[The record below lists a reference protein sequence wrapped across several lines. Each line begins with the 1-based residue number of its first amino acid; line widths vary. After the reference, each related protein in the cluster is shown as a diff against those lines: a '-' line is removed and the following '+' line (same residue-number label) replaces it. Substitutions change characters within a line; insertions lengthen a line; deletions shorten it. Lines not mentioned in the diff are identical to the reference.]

1 MRKTLLAFIGIIAFV
16 VAGPSLAQEWPV
28 AKVAPP
34 KEIPKP
40 LVKLQEEGAQIRY
53 IGKYDNFHGWIV
65 FNKGR
70 PTFTYTSDDNDMFF
84 QGMLF
89 DARGENVTLQQLQE
103 FRMRD
108 AGDSFDSLNEV
119 SRMIVERQKQEGLM
133 NANEKLTKRVQNE
146 DVGSDEATL
155 EAENTPDNSPAQ
167 DMASSQQNDIAASD
181 QTPSSEAAGQ
191 QPSSTLSKSDRLMQD
206 MASANWLSFGN
217 AAAPEIYALIDPDC
231 VFCRKAM
238 AGFKPYIDAGQI
250 EVRLVPVGFT
260 PKAKRVG
267 ALVLAAADG
276 MALYYNYITGKNN
289 DLGKDA
295 SINTQGV
302 DRNMTVMNSW
312 GFDAT
317 PMIFYRNADGQVKIV
332 KGAPGDYDL
341 ILQDISGS

>member
-1 MRKTLLAFIGIIAFV
+1 MRITLLAFIGIIAFV
-16 VAGPSLAQEWPV
+16 MAGPSLAQEWPV

-40 LVKLQEEGAQIRY
+40 LIKLQEEGAQIRY
-53 IGKYDNFHGWIV
+53 LGKYDNFHGWIV

-119 SRMIVERQKQEGLM
+119 SRMIVERQKQEGLI

-146 DVGSDEATL
+146 DVSSDEAAP
-155 EAENTPDNSPAQ
+155 EAENTPENSPAQ
-167 DMASSQQNDIAASD
+167 DMASPQQNNNT
-181 QTPSSEAAGQ
+181 TPSQAQSSEATVQ
-191 QPSSTLSKSDRLMQD
+191 QQSATLSKSDRLMQD
-206 MASANWLSFGN
+206 MAGANWLSFGN
-217 AAAPEIYALIDPDC
+217 TAAPEIYALIDPDC
-231 VFCRKAM
+231 VFCRKTM

-250 EVRLVPVGFT
+250 EIRLVPVGFT

-276 MALYYNYITGKNN
+276 MALYYSYITGKNN

-317 PMIFYRNADGQVKIV
+317 PMIFYRNAAGQVKIV

>member
-16 VAGPSLAQEWPV
+16 MAGPLLAQEWPV

-53 IGKYDNFHGWIV
+53 LGKYDNFHGWIV

-119 SRMIVERQKQEGLM
+119 SRMIVERQKQEGLI

-146 DVGSDEATL
+146 DVGSDETTP
-155 EAENTPDNSPAQ
+155 EAENTPDNSSAP
-167 DMASSQQNDIAASD
+167 SQQSNNTAPIQAQGPDAAS
-181 QTPSSEAAGQ
+181 Q
-191 QPSSTLSKSDRLMQD
+191 QQSATLSKSDRLMQD
-206 MASANWLSFGN
+206 MAGANWLSFGN

-250 EVRLVPVGFT
+250 EIRLVPVGFT

-276 MALYYNYITGKNN
+276 MALYYNYIAGKNN
-289 DLGKDA
+289 DLGKDV

-302 DRNMTVMNSW
+302 DRNMTVMDSW

-317 PMIFYRNADGQVKIV
+317 PMIFYRNAAGQVKIV
-332 KGAPGDYDL
+332 KGAPGDYDV